1 MTNALG
7 LHLKRTKGGSWYIA
21 LKESDSLV
29 ERAVAEVQLIS
40 ESALELKKNLVKAE
54 ELLFVEEDV
63 TIKNLFFQKS
73 EAEIEVLADLAAR

>member
-1 MTNALG
+1 M
-7 LHLKRTKGGSWYIA
+7 
-21 LKESDSLV
+21 

-73 EAEIEVLADLAAR
+73 EAEIEILANLAAR

>member
-1 MTNALG
+1 MLSR
-7 LHLKRTKGGSWYIA
+7 KVI
-21 LKESDSLV
+21 V
-29 ERAVAEVQLIS
+29 FMERAVAEVQLIS

-73 EAEIEVLADLAAR
+73 EAEIEILANLAAR